1 MTTTKTYTVQ
11 IWKDLQ
17 LLILNISYAIL
28 ADTRIRDQELSAT
41 LTWLSSILN
50 VCLGERKISAKAS

>member
-1 MTTTKTYTVQ
+1 MTTTKTYAVQ

-17 LLILNISYAIL
+17 LLILNISYANL
-28 ADTRIRDQELSAT
+28 AVRISDQVSAT

-50 VCLGERKISAKAS
+50 ACKGDGTLSAKKS